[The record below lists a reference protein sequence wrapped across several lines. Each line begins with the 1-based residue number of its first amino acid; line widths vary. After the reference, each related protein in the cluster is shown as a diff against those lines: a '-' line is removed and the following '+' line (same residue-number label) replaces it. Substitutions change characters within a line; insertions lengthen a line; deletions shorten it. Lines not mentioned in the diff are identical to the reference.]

1 MKYSEAVTIIDN
13 EKTRTDI
20 TTRSHI
26 WIWKCKDIEGHA
38 GEKGNKKLA
47 SPLVVIYYKTLDP
60 LGDKTNACQY
70 FRYGSLWGR
79 EWAIVFFVLKKDKE
93 TFGHCVFVFFRRNK
107 TQKHIGCLMQ
117 SLWGKPQNRLGSCTS

>member
-38 GEKGNKKLA
+38 GEKGNKSLA

-60 LGDKTNACQY
+60 LGGIPIFTKRENGSMSANALDK
-70 FRYGSLWGR
+70 GLDGG
-79 EWAIVFFVLKKDKE
+79 V
-93 TFGHCVFVFFRRNK
+93 
-107 TQKHIGCLMQ
+107 
-117 SLWGKPQNRLGSCTS
+117 TSTYESGGQGALILNSN